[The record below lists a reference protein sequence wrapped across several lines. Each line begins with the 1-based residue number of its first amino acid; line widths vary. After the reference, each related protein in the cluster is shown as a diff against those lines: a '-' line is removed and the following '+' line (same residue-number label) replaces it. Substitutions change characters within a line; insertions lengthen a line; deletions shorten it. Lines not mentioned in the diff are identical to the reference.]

1 MFRKKVREKK
11 RHFIASAFTIVAE
24 HFEIGVLGTDL
35 LCNEVGGGVGQQGC
49 FEKLSFV
56 FSKALCALAARLL

>member
-1 MFRKKVREKK
+1 MFRKKVRKKK

-35 LCNEVGGGVGQQGC
+35 LCNEGEGV
-49 FEKLSFV
+49 ELLD
-56 FSKALCALAARLL
+56 SKAALKS